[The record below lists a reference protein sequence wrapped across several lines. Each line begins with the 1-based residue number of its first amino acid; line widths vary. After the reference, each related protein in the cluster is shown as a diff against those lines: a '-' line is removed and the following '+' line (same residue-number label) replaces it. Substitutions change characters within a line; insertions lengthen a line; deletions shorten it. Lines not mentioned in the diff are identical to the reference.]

1 MTKTSNLPLA
11 ASMKPLISGGDSSEV
26 RGQLREVVNITASYG
41 AFAARRA
48 DGSIVTWG
56 YESDGGRHN
65 VEEQLKE
72 VSWDLG
78 WVELV
83 LLVAFFL

>member
-1 MTKTSNLPLA
+1 M
-11 ASMKPLISGGDSSEV
+11 
-26 RGQLREVVNITASYG
+26 VNITASYG

-78 WVELV
+78 WLELV
-83 LLVAFFL
+83 WLPWVGGVGFWLLQKKSHGFVFFGDSSAFKVETSLCI

>member
-1 MTKTSNLPLA
+1 M
-11 ASMKPLISGGDSSEV
+11 
-26 RGQLREVVNITASYG
+26 VNITASYG

-72 VSWDLG
+72 VSWAG
-78 WVELV
+78 GVGV
-83 LLVAFFL
+83 LLLRVGGVGVWLLHKKSNGFFFGDSSA

>member
-1 MTKTSNLPLA
+1 
-11 ASMKPLISGGDSSEV
+11 MKPRSLSGGDSSDV

-65 VEEQLKE
+65 VEDQLKE
-72 VSWDLG
+72 VA
-78 WVELV
+78 WVGEVGV
-83 LLVAFFL
+83 LLLKKAMFFFL